1 MNIERHLNTA
11 MILRT
16 LNMENGLMKKL
27 MYIDLKFYLFAMS
40 WLLAAVQAAAVTIQT
55 SDIDKDGSPDYVIA
69 NKYYTAVLIN
79 PGAKSLDLSAPGV
92 SRGGWFK
99 EIVPSGSEKGFLAS
113 ENGVKFGLTQVLG
126 AIVFTSPDQAAR
138 TEEPGAAKEPPAE
151 SPKESAEPPAP
162 AAASQPWQSSMEKKD
177 NDTEVIVSFSQDVQ
191 VSKERSYKLRI
202 DTKFSDTS
210 KITIRGILFNN
221 SKEILT
227 TTVTP
232 RPFFNISYEALTP
245 KSWISIPIKRSF
257 NVGDKKI
264 VSINSDPI
272 PISKMMKY
280 TEYNEDRFSKA
291 ERWVSAGS
299 IGENGVFAILT
310 KSPVSKIAF
319 WKDNDC
325 FGIEPTIKIEV
336 PPEQRVEWEWTLLF
350 GKGLESVSKVT
361 DAGIY
366 SIRNVEVKDS
376 SEVIIDYLPSKDMD
390 GISLDLTLNSPE
402 GKMIMNKN
410 KEFAGISP
418 LKPGSVKLNLP
429 PDMKNKRYLLK
440 FEFFTNDVAM
450 DQFTHWL
457 NPQLKTVSP
466 SSQPAPSRP
475 AAE

>member
-1 MNIERHLNTA
+1 
-11 MILRT
+11 MILW
-16 LNMENGLMKKL
+16 LLLCFYGLKYGNGIMKRL
-27 MYIDLKFYLFAMS
+27 IYIDLKSCLFAMAGMFS
-40 WLLAAVQAAAVTIQT
+40 AAQASAVTIQT
-55 SDIDKDGSPDYVIA
+55 TDVDKDGMPDYVIA

-99 EIVPSGSEKGFLAS
+99 DIVPAGSEKGLLAS
-113 ENGVKFGLTQVLG
+113 DNGVKFGLTQVLG
-126 AIVFTSPDQAAR
+126 PMTFTSPEQAAK
-138 TEEPGAAKEPPAE
+138 TEEPGTAKETPAE
-151 SPKESAEPPAP
+151 PPKESAEPAAP
-162 AAASQPWQSSMEKKD
+162 AAASQPWQSNVEKKD

-210 KITIRGILFNN
+210 KITIKGVLFNN

-232 RPFFNISYEALTP
+232 RPFFNIAFEALVP

-291 ERWVSAGS
+291 ERWVSAGGIS
-299 IGENGVFAILT
+299 ENGVFAILT

-319 WKDNDC
+319 WKDSDS
-325 FGIEPTIKIEV
+325 FGIEPTIKVEV
-336 PPEQRVEWEWTLLF
+336 QPEQRVEWEWTLLF

-361 DAGIY
+361 ESGIY
-366 SIRNVEVKDS
+366 SVRNVDVKDA

-418 LKPGSVKLNLP
+418 LKPGSVKMNLP
-429 PDMKNKRYLLK
+429 ADMKNKRYLLK

-457 NPQLKTVSP
+457 NPPLKAGA
-466 SSQPAPSRP
+466 APSAGAAPASP